1 MFIAIRIRHTMAVVM
16 MQLKS
21 CAYLQCLLEE
31 SRLCA
36 AVCPRWLWRPDV
48 RTGRAWDTAKPM
60 RLPTL
65 PTKPI
70 CPGFD
75 YIDDIEHT

>member
-1 MFIAIRIRHTMAVVM
+1 MFIAIRIRHTMAVVII
-16 MQLKS
+16 
-21 CAYLQCLLEE
+21 ACLLEE

-48 RTGRAWDTAKPM
+48 RTGRGWDTAKPM